1 MALEIVIDSNFIFGF
16 LCAIAVMYTHIA
28 YTQNESKGGN
38 YAMLKIVTSPNED
51 ELTTEIFNN
60 VLSTLLEEI
69 YKTLNYEPVS
79 SLDSNIILRK
89 HVRRI
94 KITISISGK
103 DNNYCKSKMS
113 AVNIC
118 ISSGPFISI
127 LDRVSIV
134 TSDYIYTIG
143 KSKTFIIET
152 TLLKQGVEE
161 F

>member
-1 MALEIVIDSNFIFGF
+1 MAFEIVIDSNFIFGF

-28 YTQNESKGGN
+28 YKHNESKGDN

-60 VLSTLLEEI
+60 VLTTLLEEI
-69 YKTLNYEPVS
+69 YKTLNYEPIS

-94 KITISISGK
+94 KITISIGDKGIS
-103 DNNYCKSKMS
+103 CKSKMS

-118 ISSGPFISI
+118 ISSSPFISI

-134 TSDYIYTIG
+134 ASDYIYTIG
-143 KSKTFIIET
+143 KPKTFIIET